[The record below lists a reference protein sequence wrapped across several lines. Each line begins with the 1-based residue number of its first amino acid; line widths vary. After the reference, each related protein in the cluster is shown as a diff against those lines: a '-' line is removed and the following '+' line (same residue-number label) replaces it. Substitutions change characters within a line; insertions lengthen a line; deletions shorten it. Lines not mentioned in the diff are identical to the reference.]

1 MIVAI
6 PFYLPELKS
15 VLIPAP
21 VYCEGSTCAGCG
33 TGMVRSEFPMAFYD
47 DAYCSDACS
56 DACSERTQSIAS
68 CEEILSMQAVELR
81 EIEEDELTDEELE
94 QQLEEEAR
102 DAYIDY
108 VLDNDY
114 DW

>member
-21 VYCEGSTCAGCG
+21 VYCESSTCAGCG
-33 TGMVRSEFPMAFYD
+33 TGMVRSEFPMTFYD
-47 DAYCSDACS
+47 DYCSDACS
-56 DACSERTQSIAS
+56 DAHSERTQSVES
-68 CEEILSMQAVELR
+68 CEEILSMGAVELR
-81 EIEEDELTDEELE
+81 EIEDLTDEELE
-94 QQLEEEAR
+94 QELDEDAMN
-102 DAYIDY
+102 AYIDY
-108 VLDNDY
+108 VLNNDY